1 MATTKKTSAPKTEKS
16 APKKAP
22 AKKTTAVKAPV
33 AEVTE
38 APKAV
43 KAAPKASKTADVA
56 PATKASVPTLTGE
69 FFYAAGNRKTSVARV
84 RLYPKGTGIFTV
96 NQKKLEEYIVVP
108 SKRDSVKAP
117 LRITGHLKT
126 FDISVKTE
134 GGGLGGQADAIR
146 HGIAKALLEFDPSLR
161 VTLKRAGFL
170 TRDPRMKERK
180 KYGLHRARRA
190 PQWSKR

>member
-1 MATTKKTSAPKTEKS
+1 MPTTKKTTSKPA
-16 APKKAP
+16 A
-22 AKKTTAVKAPV
+22 AKKTTAAKKPV
-33 AEVTE
+33 AAAKAAPATE
-38 APKAV
+38 A
-43 KAAPKASKTADVA
+43 KAAPKAAKATKEKVAVA
-56 PATKASVPTLTGE
+56 PLRTGE
-69 FFYAAGNRKTSVARV
+69 FFYAAGHRKTSVARV
-84 RLYPKGTGIFTV
+84 RLYPKGEGLFTV
-96 NQKKLEEYIVVP
+96 NGKKLEEYIVVP
-108 SKRDSVKAP
+108 SKRDAVKAP
-117 LRITGHLKT
+117 LRTTGHLKT

-161 VTLKRAGFL
+161 ITLKRAGFL

>member
-1 MATTKKTSAPKTEKS
+1 MATTKKTAAEKTEKVKKAPVVKAAKS
-16 APKKAP
+16 PKAVAPKK
-22 AKKTTAVKAPV
+22 V
-33 AEVTE
+33 AEE
-38 APKAV
+38 AAEPVQAATPVVAHKSE
-43 KAAPKASKTADVA
+43 KAAAAS
-56 PATKASVPTLTGE
+56 ATLKGE

-84 RLYPKGTGIFTV
+84 RLYEKGTGTFIINDQT
-96 NQKKLEEYIVVP
+96 LEQYIVVP

-126 FDISVKTE
+126 FDISIHSE
-134 GGGLGGQADAIR
+134 GGGLNGQADAMR
-146 HGIAKALLEFDPSLR
+146 HGISKALLLFDPSLR
-161 VTLKRAGFL
+161 ITLKRAGFL

>member
-1 MATTKKTSAPKTEKS
+1 MATAKKTTTTKA

-22 AKKTTAVKAPV
+22 ATAKRSEAAVPAP
-33 AEVTE
+33 
-38 APKAV
+38 APAPV
-43 KAAPKASKTADVA
+43 KAAPIKDMAKIAKAAAPKSEKVA
-56 PATKASVPTLTGE
+56 ARTGE
-69 FFYAAGNRKTSVARV
+69 YLYAAGNRKTCVARV
-84 RLYPKGTGIFTV
+84 RLYENGTGAIIV
-96 NQKKLEEYIVVP
+96 NEKKLEDYIVVP
-108 SKRDSVKAP
+108 SKQDSVKAP
-117 LRITGHLKT
+117 LRITGHLTT
-126 FDISVKTE
+126 FDISVKTS

-146 HGIAKALLEFDPSLR
+146 HGIAKALLEFDPALR

>member
-1 MATTKKTSAPKTEKS
+1 MATPKKAAPAAKS
-16 APKKAP
+16 ATAAKKAP
-22 AKKTTAVKAPV
+22 AAKKTPAPKAVT
-33 AEVTE
+33 AEVVE

-43 KAAPKASKTADVA
+43 KAAPKAAA
-56 PATKASVPTLTGE
+56 KAEKGVVLTGE

-84 RLYPKGTGIFTV
+84 RLYEKGTGTFIV
-96 NQKKLEEYIVVP
+96 NDKKLEEYIVVP
-108 SKRDSVKAP
+108 SKRDAVKSP

-126 FDISVKTE
+126 FDISVKTS
-134 GGGLGGQADAIR
+134 GGGLGGQAEAIR

-161 VTLKRAGFL
+161 ITLKRAGFL